1 MAENEYKAVR
11 SKHAWFDYRG
21 IEDELTRMAA
31 QGWELDYISANRL
44 SWVYKKSE
52 PRDLQFAVVFCKDS
66 SNFLYNPPDS
76 QRTLEAYCEAGG
88 WKQVEQCNKMII
100 FAAEKG
106 TARPLETDE
115 AVRLE
120 SIRQSMNRQYG
131 ISLIIMVLGLV
142 LCIWRTFSSAGLNVH
157 EDWFIANANLI
168 YVDIRS
174 VFLDMVYRHFHELQ
188 DVAEGVSKSSSE
200 RRRAGGH
207 REIQPDISGADKT
220 ETAGHTWGGNADN
233 NKDDNK
239 SRGNM
244 TPAFYQSL

>member
-11 SKHAWFDYRG
+11 SKHAWFDYQG

-131 ISLIIMVLGLV
+131 ISLMIMVLGLV

-168 YVDIRS
+168 YMWILEAYFWIWFIGIFTSYRMWLKASQRALLSGDAPADTAKYSRIYQALTRPRLLVILGAATLIIIR
-174 VFLDMVYRHFHELQ
+174 MII
-188 DVAEGVSKSSSE
+188 K
-200 RRRAGGH
+200 AGG
-207 REIQPDISGADKT
+207 I
-220 ETAGHTWGGNADN
+220 
-233 NKDDNK
+233 
-239 SRGNM
+239 
-244 TPAFYQSL
+244 

>member
-11 SKHAWFDYRG
+11 SKHAWFDYQG

-76 QRTLEAYCEAGG
+76 QRTLEAYCETGG

-120 SIRQSMNRQYG
+120 SIRQ
-131 ISLIIMVLGLV
+131 
-142 LCIWRTFSSAGLNVH
+142 VH
-157 EDWFIANANLI
+157 EQTVRHIFNNNGPGAGSEHMVYFFKRRSERSRRLVYSQRESHI

-207 REIQPDISGADKT
+207 SEIQPDISGADKT
-220 ETAGHTWGGNADN
+220 ETAGHTWG
-233 NKDDNK
+233 
-239 SRGNM
+239 R
-244 TPAFYQSL
+244 QR

>member
-11 SKHAWFDYRG
+11 SKHAWFDYQG

-131 ISLIIMVLGLV
+131 IALIIMVLGLV
-142 LCIWRTFSSAGLNVH
+142 LCIWRTFSAAGMNVH

-168 YVDIRS
+168 YMWILEAYFWIWFIGIFTSYRMWLKASQRALLSGAAPADTAKYSRIYQALTRPRLLVILGAATLIIIR
-174 VFLDMVYRHFHELQ
+174 MII
-188 DVAEGVSKSSSE
+188 K
-200 RRRAGGH
+200 AGG
-207 REIQPDISGADKT
+207 I
-220 ETAGHTWGGNADN
+220 
-233 NKDDNK
+233 
-239 SRGNM
+239 
-244 TPAFYQSL
+244 

>member
-11 SKHAWFDYRG
+11 SKHAWFDYQG

-168 YVDIRS
+168 YMWILEAYFWIWFIGIFTSYRMWLKASQRALLSGAAPADTAKYSWIYQALTRPRLLVILGAATLIIIR
-174 VFLDMVYRHFHELQ
+174 MII
-188 DVAEGVSKSSSE
+188 K
-200 RRRAGGH
+200 AGG
-207 REIQPDISGADKT
+207 I
-220 ETAGHTWGGNADN
+220 
-233 NKDDNK
+233 
-239 SRGNM
+239 
-244 TPAFYQSL
+244 